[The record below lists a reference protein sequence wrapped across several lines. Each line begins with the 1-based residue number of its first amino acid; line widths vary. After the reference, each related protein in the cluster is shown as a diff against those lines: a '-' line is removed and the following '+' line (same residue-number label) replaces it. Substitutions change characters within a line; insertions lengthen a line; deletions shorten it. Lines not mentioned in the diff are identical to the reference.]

1 MSSAARPRL
10 RDVSAPLRI
19 DLAFVDALLRRQ
31 LEARRRGCTLH
42 LSNVP
47 DELRGLL
54 ELLGLDAVLALEP
67 RGEAEVGE
75 ELRVD
80 EVVQPRDPVA

>member
-1 MSSAARPRL
+1 MNSRRAPGLRCVAASP
-10 RDVSAPLRI
+10 RI

-31 LEARRRGCTLH
+31 LEARRRGCTLQ
-42 LSNVP
+42 LRNVP

-54 ELLGLDAVLALEP
+54 ELLGLDGVLALEP
-67 RGEAEVGE
+67 RGEAELGE

-80 EVVQPRDPVA
+80 EVVQSADPAA